1 MQTGL
6 SGLFSRVS
14 FQHRLSTCVSTAIV
28 CNHMHQQ
35 LRGGYKFQALA
46 AKLSSDTGKNSTKP
60 VNAQRQNVVQQG
72 NFTHAIPPPPPH
84 THTHF
89 PLSQT
94 GTIVRH
100 SKKQLAVNQ
109 PSDTEC
115 GTRQRNFIAIHPPP
129 PHPQCRRCAT
139 VRQRKKQHAVGQPSV
154 TECVQAGE
162 FYTCNLSPPPG
173 PFPSPRCTTSINR
186 GLQREKTLPP

>member
-46 AKLSSDTGKNSTKP
+46 AKQSSDTGKNSTKP

-72 NFTHAIPPPPPH
+72 NFIYAIPPPPPH
-84 THTHF
+84 TSPSAKLV
-89 PLSQT
+89 PLSGTAKNSLQSINPQT
-94 GTIVRH
+94 QNVAHGRGI
-100 SKKQLAVNQ
+100 SLQL
-109 PSDTEC
+109 
-115 GTRQRNFIAIHPPP
+115 FH
-129 PHPQCRRCAT
+129 PHPT
-139 VRQRKKQHAVGQPSV
+139 PSAEGV
-154 TECVQAGE
+154 P
-162 FYTCNLSPPPG
+162 LSDKGKNSMQLVNP
-173 PFPSPRCTTSINR
+173 
-186 GLQREKTLPP
+186 Q